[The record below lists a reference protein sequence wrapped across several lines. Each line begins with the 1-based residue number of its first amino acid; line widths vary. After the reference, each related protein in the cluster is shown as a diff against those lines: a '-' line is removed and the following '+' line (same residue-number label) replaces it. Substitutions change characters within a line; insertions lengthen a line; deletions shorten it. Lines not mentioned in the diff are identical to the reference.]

1 MDDVNGAWHSLWTMQ
16 TPLLSALEEQ
26 RQKAAEPTRPSS
38 SNPVQSNDS
47 NTYDLFE
54 QNKRSIWSLNEDD
67 PPFPWIRK
75 TSRSG
80 RN

>member
-1 MDDVNGAWHSLWTMQ
+1 MDDANGAWHSLWTMQ

-26 RQKAAEPTRPSS
+26 RQKAAVVESADETDD
-38 SNPVQSNDS
+38 N

-54 QNKRSIWSLNEDD
+54 QSTHSIWSLNDDD
-67 PPFPWIRK
+67 PPFPWFRK
-75 TSRSG
+75 SSKSN